1 MARKPRI
8 HFPGALYHVISR
20 GNRRQGIFLDEKD
33 LQRFLAYLTDCKKRF
48 PFRLYAYALLKNHLH
63 LLIEV
68 EQTPLSRIMHSLLF
82 AYANYFNKRH
92 GEVGHLFQ
100 GRYKA
105 ILCDKD
111 AYLLELVRYIHLN
124 PVRAN
129 MVKRPED
136 YQWSGHLSYLG
147 GGGQG
152 LIDEGFVLDQFSRN
166 RSFARGKYR
175 RFVWEGISR
184 GHDEKYYRVKEQ
196 RYLGEE
202 EFIDRV
208 EVKGKEPAGWVYE
221 VPLEAI
227 CREVCRAMGIGE
239 DKLYS
244 ATKGREGVRG
254 RAVVGYLARR
264 AGGYTVKETGEYFR
278 RSAVAIG
285 EGIMKVEELVRRDK
299 SFAEALKRME
309 EKVIKGR
316 KRKYRVSVA

>member
-1 MARKPRI
+1 M
-8 HFPGALYHVISR
+8 
-20 GNRRQGIFLDEKD
+20 Q
-33 LQRFLAYLTDCKKRF
+33 
-48 PFRLYAYALLKNHLH
+48 
-63 LLIEV
+63 
-68 EQTPLSRIMHSLLF
+68 SLLF
-82 AYANYFNKRH
+82 AYASYFNKRH

-100 GRYKA
+100 GRHKA

-124 PVRAN
+124 PVRAHI
-129 MVKRPED
+129 VKRPED
-136 YQWSGHLSYLG
+136 YEWSGHLSYLG

-152 LIDEGFVLDQFSRN
+152 LIDEGFVLDQLSRN

-175 RFVWEGISR
+175 QFVWEGISR

-208 EVKGKEPAGWVYE
+208 EVKRKEPAGWVYE

-227 CREVCRAMGIGE
+227 CREVCRAMGIEE

-244 ATKGREGVRG
+244 ATKGREGARR
-254 RAVVGYLARR
+254 RAIVGYLARR

-285 EGIMKVEELVRRDK
+285 KGIMKVEELVRRDK
-299 SFAEALKRME
+299 SFEEALKRME